1 MVENDTSTYQAE
13 PPGIEQKNRVVH
25 ALITQERI
33 QKLELL
39 IHLLSNSGQAL
50 IICGPEGIGKSTL
63 LNVLRETQVEPWFYC
78 PVQGH
83 ADLSF
88 DRIEDRIIDA
98 IGQDQPD
105 KQAQALADIFRLAES
120 RHKKIVLMIDD
131 AGHLAPGLIDKII
144 EYAEDH
150 PVLRVIF
157 ALTHDDL
164 SIKNRS
170 DAAVDDCHLIEIPP
184 LSEQQCGEF
193 LQHLSAN
200 PRSKIAFNEIN
211 DGMIEAVYRQTHG
224 IPGRIAAEFPD
235 VDGAKKSGNPF
246 AMLIAAVA
254 GLVVLALVI
263 QWFSNSKYNTKPVL
277 APAADAPKLAEPPS
291 PVVAPPAAQRLE
303 QAAGTDAGVQEQG
316 PEDAVIGN
324 LSEPGTA
331 PAVIDKLN
339 KPETNDQPIVDQA
352 LNDALL
358 KPAETTDN
366 TPAIKPP
373 PQTAPANEEPA
384 EVPVDQNQNEGEQWL
399 MEQPIDNYTLQVMV
413 LSKEQLIQAVVMKYP
428 LLAQNLRY
436 IKEENHGRPRF
447 VLLYGSFTSLSL
459 AIQAKKSLPPEF
471 RQAVARKIS
480 AIKK

>member
-1 MVENDTSTYQAE
+1 MLTKNYWNKRLNPMVENDAFIYQSE
-13 PPGIEQKNRVVH
+13 PPGIDQKSKVVH

-39 IHLLSNSGQAL
+39 IHLLSNLGQAL
-50 IICGPEGIGKSTL
+50 IICGPEGIGKST
-63 LNVLRETQVEPWFYC
+63 VLKVLQETNVEPWLYC

-88 DRIEDRIIDA
+88 EQIEDRIA
-98 IGQDQPD
+98 AAVGQDQPD
-105 KQAQALADIFRLAES
+105 KPTQALADVFRRAGS
-120 RHKKIVLMIDD
+120 KHKKIVLMIDD

-144 EYAEDH
+144 EYATDH

-164 SIKNRS
+164 YVKNRS

-211 DGMIEAVYRQTHG
+211 DAMIEAVYRQTHG

-235 VDGAKKSGNPF
+235 VEAAKKSANPF
-246 AMLIAAVA
+246 GMLVAAVA

-277 APAADAPKLAEPPS
+277 ASVAEAPKPAATETA
-291 PVVAPPAAQRLE
+291 APPPPAVETPLE
-303 QAAGTDAGVQEQG
+303 QAAGLPEQAA
-316 PEDAVIGN
+316 ENAVTGN
-324 LSEPGTA
+324 LSKPGTA
-331 PAVIDKLN
+331 PAIIE
-339 KPETNDQPIVDQA
+339 KPEINDQPIVDQA
-352 LNDALL
+352 LNDTPL
-358 KPAETTDN
+358 KPTETANN
-366 TPAIKPP
+366 TPAIIPP
-373 PQTAPANEEPA
+373 PDEESA
-384 EVPVDQNQNEGEQWL
+384 EVQVDQNEGEQWL

-413 LSKEQLIQAVVMKYP
+413 LSKEQTMQAVVMKYP
-428 LLAQNLRY
+428 QLGQNLRY
-436 IKEENHGRPRF
+436 IKEEAHGRPRF
-447 VLLYGSFTSLSL
+447 VLFYGSFTGLSPAL
-459 AIQAKKSLPPEF
+459 QAKKSLPTEF